1 MALNPTG
8 STTTTPVLPI
18 NQTKTPIGGGNYNF
32 GNTQNP
38 TAPPSPT
45 NTNPFNFYP
54 TVPGPT
60 GVVSTNPPGSS
71 TGNIGTVTTTEG
83 SSLTSPNPFGLST
96 DQANTMLKELR
107 SNYGDGMGTAI
118 FQYIMSGGGY
128 NAPLAQQDVA
138 ATNAAMQQNINLG
151 ESNLE
156 TNLGASGIAPNSS
169 SSALEISNYLSNAYT
184 QMNQID
190 ASIYYDMWNQSQ
202 NRELTALEHAGDVT
216 ATGLANSPSGLAQ
229 VSSFLGLGQSG
240 ASGASALISAFN
252 PGADTSVLDAL
263 AGF

>member
-8 STTTTPVLPI
+8 TTALPFA
-18 NQTKTPIGGGNYNF
+18 PDPRHGPGGGNYNF

-38 TAPPSPT
+38 TAPPAPT
-45 NTNPFNFYP
+45 TTNPYNGYP

-60 GVVSTNPPGSS
+60 GTVSTNPPGSP
-71 TGNIGTVTTTEG
+71 TGNSGTVTTTEG

-107 SNYGDGMGTAI
+107 ANYGDGMGTAI

-202 NRELTALEHAGDVT
+202 GRELSALEGAGNLT
-216 ATGLANSPSGLAQ
+216 ATGLANSPSAMSYLSLGAQ
-229 VSSFLGLGQSG
+229 AGG
-240 ASGASALISAFN
+240 
-252 PGADTSVLDAL
+252 SVLEGLSGGGGLTDVLSSL
-263 AGF
+263 AGMFV